1 MQSMSLN
8 RRSMIPM
15 IVVSTLLGTV
25 GLITLFRC
33 VTVIKTGEVGIVD
46 LYGQVSDQPLTPG
59 IHLKSP
65 MARLI
70 TFATQTREFK
80 ETLQTPTKEGLMLNV
95 DVSVLYRIDPNK
107 AKTLYQTVG
116 TNYEEIVLVPQVRS
130 LIRSA
135 TANFESK
142 TIYTSDRQTLAQ
154 QLRDNLNKALS
165 DRGIIIEDVPLRNVK
180 LPDSVERSVQEKLK
194 AEQEAQRMKFVLDR
208 ERQEADR
215 KRIEAQG
222 NADAQRILSQGL
234 SEQALRFKQIE
245 AMQQLATSQNSKVI
259 VVSSDQKGTVMV
271 QP

>member
-1 MQSMSLN
+1 MQIMRMN

-15 IVVSTLLGTV
+15 IVVFTLLGF
-25 GLITLFRC
+25 GALIALLRC
-33 VTVIKTGEVGIVD
+33 ITVIKTGEVGVVD
-46 LYGQVSDQPLTPG
+46 LYGQVSDQPLSPG

-65 MARLI
+65 MARVV
-70 TFATQTREFK
+70 TFSTQTREFK

-95 DVSVLYRIDPNK
+95 DVSVLYRVDPAK

-116 TNYEEIVLVPQVRS
+116 TSYEEIVLVPQVRS
-130 LIRSA
+130 LIRAA

-154 QLRDNLNKALS
+154 QLRENLNKALS
-165 DRGIIIEDVPLRNVK
+165 DRGIIVEDAPLRNVK
-180 LPDSVERSVQEKLK
+180 LPDSVERAVQEKLK
-194 AEQEAQRMKFVLDR
+194 AEQDAQRMKFVLDR

-259 VVSSDQKGTVMV
+259 IVGSDQKGTVMV